1 MLDEETLDLVNQLDV
16 LLQIKGD
23 KVQNFGQ
30 NYVKAYKYRNEIA
43 LAWNTTNKVLPVE
56 IVQAVEE
63 EAF

>member
-1 MLDEETLDLVNQLDV
+1 MLVTQLDE
-16 LLQIKGD
+16 LLELKHN

-30 NYVKAYKYRNEIA
+30 NYVKAYKYRNEIS